1 MTMHRLSRGGAGGP
15 WTDAEGE
22 EGLLGLSLLAGEVH

>member
-1 MTMHRLSRGGAGGP
+1 MTMHRLSRAGAGSP

-22 EGLLGLSLLAGEVH
+22 EGLLGFSLLAGEVN